1 MPVTT
6 THPEYDNA
14 APLWQMM
21 EAALQGEQAIKDG
34 GTAYLPKTSGMLE
47 AENASAGD
55 DPLVTPQQAKQLY
68 EAYKGRA
75 DYPLWVKDS
84 LRSMMGLV
92 SRLKPTIQ
100 LPTRMEGM
108 INEATADGFGLDRL
122 FLRVVSECLTKG
134 RQPLLVDIDDNGLP
148 YIASYTAESGIN
160 WKTRAVEG
168 RQDLTL
174 AVFREQVAKADNDE
188 FGHDADTVYRVLDL
202 LDGRYRVRLLGD
214 NGEPLAD
221 ESYPGIGSEA
231 LRFIPVV
238 YAGSTDS
245 APDCDELPLLT
256 MAKSALKFYQLSADY
271 YTSLHYTSHPQP
283 WVSGLDEDQELSV
296 TGPMAAWVLPQGG
309 NAAYLEFTG
318 KGIEATRTAMVD
330 QRNSALEAGA
340 RVIDT
345 GSQESGSARRA
356 RQNDQHATLHTV
368 VMTAAEAVEQCLK
381 YAAHWLG
388 LNPDEV
394 AFTVEPKFSQEE
406 VDSAMVKIVSDM
418 VLAGEVPRVVLFDLL
433 RKSQSTELTNEE
445 LEALREGGDI

>member
-21 EAALQGEQAIKDG
+21 QAALQGEQAIKDA
-34 GTAYLPKTSGMLE
+34 GTTYLPKTSGMLA
-47 AENASAGD
+47 AESASQGD
-55 DPLVTPQQAKQLY
+55 DRLVTADQARQLY
-68 EAYKGRA
+68 SAYKARA

-92 SRLKPTIQ
+92 SRLQPTIQ
-100 LPTRMEGM
+100 LPKRMEGM

-202 LDGRYRVRLLGD
+202 LDGRYRVRLLDESGAA
-214 NGEPLAD
+214 LAE
-221 ESYPGIGSEA
+221 ESYPGIGELPLS
-231 LRFIPVV
+231 FIPVV
-238 YAGSTDS
+238 YAGSTDN
-245 APDCDELPLLT
+245 APGVDELPLLT
-256 MAKSALKFYQLSADY
+256 MAKSALKYYQLGADY

-283 WVSGLDEDQELSV
+283 WVSGLDEDQDLSV

-309 NAAYLEFTG
+309 KAEYLEFTG
-318 KGIEATRTAMVD
+318 TGIAATRIAMVD
-330 QRNSALEAGA
+330 QRNAALEAGA
-340 RVIDT
+340 RVMDT
-345 GSQESGSARRA
+345 GGPESGEARKS

-381 YAAHWLG
+381 YAAHWMG
-388 LNPDEV
+388 LNPDDV
-394 AFTVEPKFSQEE
+394 SFTVEPKFTQEE

-445 LEALREGGDI
+445 LESLLPDA